1 MEQRLLVV
9 TPLRNEAAH
18 IELVAHA
25 LESQTRQ
32 PDLWLVVDDHSTD
45 ETPRILA
52 RLAER
57 LDFMSVIRSDPPAD
71 GEAPKDRLAIAAPP
85 RAFNLG
91 LRGADWQ
98 TFTHIAKLDGD
109 VELPP
114 RYFELLLVEFAN
126 DPTLGLAG
134 GVLQERDGDG
144 WCKPHTSNDY
154 HVRGGLKCYTRECLR
169 AIGGIKERL
178 AWDAIDEIY
187 ARMRGYRTRTV
198 SELVARHHRPT
209 GSADGIV
216 RGRARH
222 GQCAYILHFTPLWV
236 ALRAFKVGRERPRV
250 LSGFAFLY
258 GYLRS
263 PFLRVAQVDDPEF
276 RAFVRRELRARV
288 RGELSRRKKQ
298 TRSAVRRIDER
309 MREASR
315 GV

>member
-18 IELVAHA
+18 IELVALA
-25 LESQTRQ
+25 LESQTRR

-45 ETPRILA
+45 ETPEILA

-57 LDFMSVIRSDPPAD
+57 LDFMSVIRSPPPASNA
-71 GEAPKDRLAIAAPP
+71 APKDRLAIAAPP

-91 LRGADWQ
+91 MGSVDWQ
-98 TFTHIAKLDGD
+98 AFTHIAKLDGD

-114 RYFELLLVEFAN
+114 RYFELLLGEFAH
-126 DPTLGLAG
+126 DATLGLAG

-144 WCKPHTSNDY
+144 WCKPHSSNDY
-154 HVRGGLKCYTRECLR
+154 HVRGGLKCYSRECLE
-169 AIGGIKERL
+169 AIGGIQERL

-198 SELVARHHRPT
+198 SRLVARHHRPT
-209 GSADGIV
+209 GSADGIL

-222 GQCAYILHFTPLWV
+222 GQCAYILHFSLPWV
-236 ALRAFKVGRERPRV
+236 ALRAFKVARERPRV
-250 LSGFAFLY
+250 LSGFAFFY
-258 GYLRS
+258 GYARS

-276 RAFVRRELRARV
+276 RTFVRRELRGRA
-288 RGELSRRKKQ
+288 RGEIAQR
-298 TRSAVRRIDER
+298 V
-309 MREASR
+309 SR
-315 GV
+315 GSGAGARSKPARPFVE